1 MATTPTESK
10 TDTSK
15 PMQNDGKTRL
25 PHERDETPEGR
36 PAKPRDVMRQA
47 AIDIAQGL
55 VDTDR
60 HGTPG
65 VEKVRPAPAGQARPL
80 PSGKRD

>member
-1 MATTPTESK
+1 MATTLTESK

-15 PMQNDGKTRL
+15 PMHDDGKTRL

-36 PAKPRDVMRQA
+36 PVKPREVIRQA
-47 AIDIAQGL
+47 ASDIEQGL

-60 HGTPG
+60 HATPG
-65 VEKVRPAPAGQARPL
+65 VETVRPASAGQAKPL
-80 PSGKRD
+80 PGDKRD

>member
-1 MATTPTESK
+1 MATTLTESK

-15 PMQNDGKTRL
+15 PMRDDGKTRL

-36 PAKPRDVMRQA
+36 PAKPRDVIRQA
-47 AIDIAQGL
+47 ASDIEQGL

-65 VEKVRPAPAGQARPL
+65 VEKVSPAPAGQAKPL
-80 PSGKRD
+80 PDGKRD